1 MARRI
6 SRQPLIAGAAALAL
20 GLVLMAGLADAA
32 DTAAAVAPPVNI
44 SYSFDDGITA
54 TGPDTFT
61 VFRNARG
68 SVQLSTAYHVSGY
81 HSLELSDVAGD
92 HDFPELQG
100 RFPVR
105 RDGWLTLHFAL
116 LTTDPRQE
124 LNAALAGP
132 GWFHL
137 GKDGMALWFIVRDGE
152 LRHVS
157 NSIPKRLLRFKAF
170 TWYGFDVDYDL
181 TRGRYDL
188 RITEEGNPSPVVS
201 LKNQPNASNQPGAV
215 DIFSFI
221 GDLADRSNVVYYLD
235 DFVLA
240 SDRDA
245 ERPSFVAPGRRK
257 FFVDLFAEQ
266 ASLFKRLRQPGSP
279 LACPPVLDLAE
290 AGLSPQDVSELR
302 AAGRLDALGTLLD
315 PGARAIG
322 VDSAAPPK
330 LRAISRWKS
339 GCDSLAAG
347 KAEGALAAFEDAAG
361 QSPSAAVFDLS
372 RLLAFLAL
380 KHWQEVDDQLVS
392 LHARWGNDPRYA
404 LASALA
410 GAQRG
415 DLNEARA
422 WLDPVAAE
430 ALRKAPALG
439 RLAGGDWSEEVF
451 AALRAGAPED
461 WQRWRALSLATEQH
475 FHLALLDGR
484 TAEARDYAL
493 QMAQRLVGAGAPA
506 AGWLERAGDAAF
518 ARRDLD
524 EAQQLYGE
532 AKAAGG
538 RETPILL
545 KLADVHFLLGDLTV
559 EKVLREKFYGSLD
572 PK

>member
-1 MARRI
+1 M
-6 SRQPLIAGAAALAL
+6 
-20 GLVLMAGLADAA
+20 D
-32 DTAAAVAPPVNI
+32 
-44 SYSFDDGITA
+44 Y
-54 TGPDTFT
+54 
-61 VFRNARG
+61 
-68 SVQLSTAYHVSGY
+68 
-81 HSLELSDVAGD
+81 DVA
-92 HDFPELQG
+92 
-100 RFPVR
+100 
-105 RDGWLTLHFAL
+105 
-116 LTTDPRQE
+116 
-124 LNAALAGP
+124 
-132 GWFHL
+132 
-137 GKDGMALWFIVRDGE
+137 
-152 LRHVS
+152 
-157 NSIPKRLLRFKAF
+157 
-170 TWYGFDVDYDL
+170 
-181 TRGRYDL
+181 RGRYDL
-188 RITEEGNPSPVVS
+188 RVTEEGNPKPVVS
-201 LKNQPNASNQPGAV
+201 LKNQPNGSNQPGAAV

-257 FFVDLFAEQ
+257 LFVDLFAEQ

-279 LACPPVLDLAE
+279 LACPPVLDLKE
-290 AGLSPQDVSELR
+290 AGLSSQDVSELR
-302 AAGRLDALGTLLD
+302 SAGRLEALGALLD
-315 PGARAIG
+315 PGAQAIG
-322 VDSAAPPK
+322 VDSSAPPK

-347 KAEGALAAFEDAAG
+347 KAEDALAAFEDALV
-361 QSPSAAVFDLS
+361 QTPDAAIFDLS
-372 RLLAFLAL
+372 RLLALVAL
-380 KHWQEVDDQLVS
+380 KRWQDVDDRLVA
-392 LHARWGNDPRYA
+392 LHTRWRDDPRYA
-404 LASALA
+404 LVSALA

-415 DLNEARA
+415 DLDEARA

-430 ALRKAPALG
+430 ALRKAPSLG

-451 AALRAGAPED
+451 TALKAGAPED

-493 QMAQRLVGAGAPA
+493 QMAKRLVAIGAPA

-524 EAQQLYGE
+524 EARQLYGE

-545 KLADVHFLLGDLTV
+545 KLADVHFLLGDLEV
-559 EKVLREKFYGSLD
+559 EKALREKFYGSLD